1 MKNILKSYL
10 EKENFHF
17 KDETIDK
24 FEKFLNELEKW
35 NKKINLVSY
44 KDKNELIKRHLLD
57 SLYFIHPIN
66 HLKIKPKVILDVGSG
81 AGFPGIPLSI
91 VLDNIN
97 FFLVEIRKK
106 RALFLEH
113 IKRLL
118 NLSNTYIRNLDI
130 RQVKENPEIIVC
142 RAFAPLDRIE
152 TILFPFLEKG
162 AKVIISRGKNLSDL
176 EKLKRCSYEIFSYQ
190 PKEDFKRNFIIL
202 YKA

>member
-1 MKNILKSYL
+1 MKETIKAYL

-17 KDETIDK
+17 KDEIIDK

-57 SLYFIHPIN
+57 SLYFIHPID
-66 HLKIKPKVILDVGSG
+66 HLKINPKLILDVGSG

-91 VLDNIN
+91 VLNNIN
-97 FFLVEIRKK
+97 FSLVEIRKK

-113 IKRLL
+113 LKRLL
-118 NLSNTYIRNLDI
+118 NLTNVNIKNLDI
-130 RQVKENPEIIVC
+130 RLVKENPDIIVC
-142 RAFAPLDRIE
+142 RAFAPLDKIE
-152 TILFPFLEKG
+152 SLLYPFLEKG
-162 AKVIISRGKNLSDL
+162 TKVIISRGKNLSDL
-176 EKLKRCSYEIFSYQ
+176 EKLKKCSYKIFSYQ

-202 YKA
+202 YKT